1 MNSIDKWL
9 DKRYRRSV
17 YTCSDFCREVWAD
30 LTGVDIAPALIGLL
44 QAHDGRG
51 LRREH
56 VRHFKALAEP
66 LDPCL
71 VVMQRPKSPVHLAIY
86 IRGKV
91 LQITE
96 RGVEFS
102 EIHVATQ
109 FHKSYRFITC
119 TP

>member
-1 MNSIDKWL
+1 VSIDKWL
-9 DKRYRRSV
+9 GKVYQHDS

-30 LTGVDIAPALIGLL
+30 LTGVDLAHALQGLL

-56 VRHFKALAEP
+56 VRHFRALSGP
-66 LDPCL
+66 VDPCL
-71 VVMQRPKSPVHLAIY
+71 VLMQRPRAPVHLGIY

-96 RGVEFS
+96 SGVTFQPV
-102 EIHVATQ
+102 HVATH
-109 FHKSYRFITC
+109 FYKSYRFIQC
-119 TP
+119 VS